1 MHSAGPDLPSACPS
15 VISNPVYPKLNICS
29 VFPCFRNGTT
39 NLTVASLS
47 PWRSSFFP
55 SFQCKVVFCHI
66 YFLNLPWKSVL
77 FSTILIWILAWF
89 FYALS
94 EHLLHPHPSTL
105 FYPIT
110 CDLHK
115 MDIWWCHYLLKTL
128 QWYLSPF
135 GLNVDALTWLTSP
148 QAIWS
153 LLTLSFSHPKLLEE
167 FLLAPQV
174 LSSAVVLL
182 SHIFTSYF
190 FFLEHVFLSLC
201 STFRPLFRCFL
212 WEVCLPPLEAS
223 ILSSSPACPYR
234 TVSSL
239 IWCVTNVWVFIFNSI
254 LLAKTEAVPS
264 SV

>member
-1 MHSAGPDLPSACPS
+1 M
-15 VISNPVYPKLNICS
+15 
-29 VFPCFRNGTT
+29 FPCFRNGIT

-55 SFQCKVVFCHI
+55 SFQCKVVFCQI
-66 YFLNLPWKSVL
+66 YFLNLPWRSVL

-94 EHLLHPHPSTL
+94 EHLLHPQPSTL

-128 QWYLSPF
+128 QWHLITLWIKCWCLNMAHQSTGDLIPADPSLFPSQTPWGISSSTSGVVIRCCLTFTHFHKLFFLPGTCFPF
-135 GLNVDALTWLTSP
+135 
-148 QAIWS
+148 S
-153 LLTLSFSHPKLLEE
+153 LLN
-167 FLLAPQV
+167 FLKQTN
-174 LSSAVVLL
+174 
-182 SHIFTSYF
+182 IW
-190 FFLEHVFLSLC
+190 
-201 STFRPLFRCFL
+201 PLFRCFL
-212 WEVCLPPLEAS
+212 WEVCLPPLQAS

-239 IWCVTNVWVFIFNSI
+239 IWCVMNVWVFIFNSI
-254 LLAKTEAVPS
+254 LSAKTEAVPS